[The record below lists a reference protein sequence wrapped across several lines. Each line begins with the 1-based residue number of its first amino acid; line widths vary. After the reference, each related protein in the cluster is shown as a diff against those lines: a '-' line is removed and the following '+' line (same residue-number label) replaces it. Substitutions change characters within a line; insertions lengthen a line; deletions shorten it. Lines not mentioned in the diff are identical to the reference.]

1 MAEPGGAPE
10 LDPIVHGQLRLAVLS
25 LLAGVE
31 KADFRWL
38 REKTGATDG
47 NLGANLAKLEDVKYI
62 GVTKKFVAKKPNSVY
77 RLTPAG
83 RRALAAYINALRKLL
98 GGAL

>member
-1 MAEPGGAPE
+1 MAELTGLPE

-25 LLAGVE
+25 LLVGVE
-31 KADFRWL
+31 EADFKWL

-47 NLGANLAKLEDVKYI
+47 NLGANLAKLEEVKYI
-62 GVTKKFVAKKPNSVY
+62 GVTKKFVAKKPNSLY

-83 RRALAAYINALRKLL
+83 RKALASYINALKKLL
-98 GGAL
+98 VGAL

>member
-1 MAEPGGAPE
+1 MADAGGLPE

-31 KADFRWL
+31 EADFKWL
-38 REKTGATDG
+38 RGKTGSTDG
-47 NLGANLAKLEDVKYI
+47 NLGANLNKLEEARYI
-62 GVTKKFVAKKPNSVY
+62 GVTRKFVAKKPNSLY

-83 RRALAAYINALRKLL
+83 RKALASYIKTLRRLL